1 VVLLNDD
8 YNMLDWIVRL
18 HARSESLPGPM
29 QSTTWAWDV
38 GVDLSGN
45 TPDLASF
52 STVSHKGE
60 GSMFGVSGVTGQRRK
75 SRVWLLNL
83 RSIRKCVKHN
93 CFPYITANLE
103 AKYEELCG
111 SFPDDALLGN

>member
-1 VVLLNDD
+1 
-8 YNMLDWIVRL
+8 
-18 HARSESLPGPM
+18 M

-83 RSIRKCVKHN
+83 RSIRQCVKHN